1 MSERIPVREVD
12 TAVAP
17 AVAATAT
24 AILDGALGGELLGGS
39 APAGSLLRLWQEFR
53 TSGDERLRERLILHY
68 SPLVKYVAG
77 RLGSGLPTTVDHADF
92 VSYGI
97 FGLIDAI
104 EKFDP
109 ERATRFEP
117 YAIRRIRGAIID
129 ELRALDWIPRSVRA
143 KARLI
148 ERGYAE
154 LEASLGRHPGDAELA
169 AHLGIDL
176 GELHAIFSQLSAV
189 NVLALDELLTA
200 SIDRSSGLSLGDTL
214 EDTSAVDPVVA
225 FEMHETRQRLAQA
238 IELLPER
245 EQTVVTLYYFEG
257 LTLAEIGQV
266 LGVSESRVC
275 QIHARAVLQLRA
287 RLTS

>member
-1 MSERIPVREVD
+1 MPISCLTE
-12 TAVAP
+12 
-17 AVAATAT
+17 
-24 AILDGALGGELLGGS
+24 
-39 APAGSLLRLWQEFR
+39 
-53 TSGDERLRERLILHY
+53 
-68 SPLVKYVAG
+68 
-77 RLGSGLPTTVDHADF
+77 
-92 VSYGI
+92 

-176 GELHAIFSQLSAV
+176 SELHAIFSQLSTV

-200 SIDRSSGLSLGDTL
+200 SIDRSSGVSLGDTL
-214 EDTSAVDPVVA
+214 EDTSAVDPVA
-225 FEMHETRQRLAQA
+225 TFEMHETRQRLAQA

-266 LGVSESRVC
+266 IGVSESRVC
-275 QIHARAVLQLRA
+275 QIHARASSSSGQVNGLSRWGCHLFQPALRGDA
-287 RLTS
+287 KVQCQEPLPTAAWSTHPRYALDAGD

>member
-1 MSERIPVREVD
+1 
-12 TAVAP
+12 
-17 AVAATAT
+17 
-24 AILDGALGGELLGGS
+24 
-39 APAGSLLRLWQEFR
+39 LWQEFR
-53 TSGDERLRERLILHY
+53 ASGDERLRERLILHY

-77 RLGSGLPTTVDHADF
+77 RLGSGLPSTVDHADF
-92 VSYGI
+92 VSFGI

-104 EKFDP
+104 ERFDP

-154 LEASLGRHPGDAELA
+154 LEASLGRHPEDAELA
-169 AHLGIDL
+169 AHLGIAL
-176 GELHAIFSQLSAV
+176 GELHAIFSQLSTV

-200 SIDRSSGLSLGDTL
+200 SLDRSSGVSLGDTL
-214 EDTSAVDPVVA
+214 EDTSAVDPVAA
-225 FEMHETRQRLAQA
+225 FEMHETRQRLGQA

-245 EQTVVTLYYFEG
+245 EQSVVTLYYFEG

-266 LGVSESRVC
+266 LGVSESRIC